1 MGEMKR
7 ILIIEDSPT
16 VIEVMKLMLK
26 DMNVKVFTAGS
37 EFGMFQAIESFGK
50 TVDLILMDITLKS
63 ENGLD
68 LVSRL
73 RENPRYL
80 DLPVIVV
87 TEHAKSD
94 FVLRAKELQVRSFI
108 RKPIEKAVFIQ
119 RLEEAIQIEP
129 LPSSREPI
137 YAASPDEEY
146 SESEDEVGGN
156 NAIDLEDPTDF
167 KDPEQPTGLNNAGNP
182 DDTDGSV

>member
-16 VIEVMKLMLK
+16 VIEMMKLMLK
-26 DMNVKVFTAGS
+26 DMNVKIFTAGS

-68 LVSRL
+68 LVANL
-73 RENPRYL
+73 RANERYQ

-87 TEHAKSD
+87 TEHANVD
-94 FVLRAKELQVRSFI
+94 FVLRAKELRVSSFI
-108 RKPIEKAVFIQ
+108 RKPIDKAIFID
-119 RLEEAIQIEP
+119 RLEETIQIETLASARKP
-129 LPSSREPI
+129 ILSSS
-137 YAASPDEEY
+137 A
-146 SESEDEVGGN
+146 EDEPP
-156 NAIDLEDPTDF
+156 ILEERVDPS
-167 KDPEQPTGLNNAGNP
+167 PEQQGVDAEEKDAPQEENDKFQEEKP
-182 DDTDGSV
+182 E